1 MSSPVSSPTES
12 APAENAS
19 AGIASAGSASAQS
32 ASAANAAAESA
43 TAEEAAWAE
52 VLVAWD
58 DEARHRAYLDRFPDL
73 EGLAVA
79 GRRYREV
86 LTARPGDAVAA
97 RFRDEVLK
105 RAMVQGLVS
114 LPRPAAA
121 AEKPRNVFRALIVAV
136 AVGLGAATWWMI
148 HRLGGLSGASP

>member
-1 MSSPVSSPTES
+1 MSSPVPSPTES
-12 APAENAS
+12 APAENES
-19 AGIASAGSASAQS
+19 AE
-32 ASAANAAAESA
+32 NAPVENAPAESA
-43 TAEEAAWAE
+43 SAEEAAWAE
-52 VLVAWD
+52 VLLAWD

-86 LTARPGDAVAA
+86 LTARPGDAVAS

-114 LPRPAAA
+114 LPRPAPAI
-121 AEKPRNVFRALIVAV
+121 ERPRTILRAVLVAV

-148 HRLGGLSGASP
+148 SRLGVLAGASP

>member
-1 MSSPVSSPTES
+1 MSSPVPSPTETAPAENDS
-12 APAENAS
+12 AETAPAENAS
-19 AGIASAGSASAQS
+19 AETAS
-32 ASAANAAAESA
+32 
-43 TAEEAAWAE
+43 AEEAAWAE
-52 VLVAWD
+52 VLLAWD

-86 LTARPGDAVAA
+86 LTARPGDAVAS

-114 LPRPAAA
+114 LPRPAPAI
-121 AEKPRNVFRALIVAV
+121 ERPRTILRALLVAV

-148 HRLGGLSGASP
+148 SRLGALAGASP